1 VNNRLT
7 LLAGIATREQL
18 RRTPAGVAVLNFS
31 VEHTSSQHEAGHQR
45 DVALVLD
52 CVAIG
57 EQAEALDQLSP
68 GQALELTGFLGNR
81 SSKSRWVVF
90 HVIEFELK

>member
-31 VEHTSSQHEAGHQR
+31 VEHTSSQQEAGRQR

-57 EQAEALDQLSP
+57 EQAEALNQLSS
-68 GQALELTGFLGNR
+68 GQALELSGFLGNR

-90 HVIEFELK
+90 HVTEFELK